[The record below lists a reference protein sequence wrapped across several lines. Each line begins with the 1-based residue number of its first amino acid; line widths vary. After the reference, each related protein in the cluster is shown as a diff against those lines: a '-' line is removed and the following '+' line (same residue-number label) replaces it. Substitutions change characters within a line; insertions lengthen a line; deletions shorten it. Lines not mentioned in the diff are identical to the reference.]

1 MYSTTDAASL
11 LPKTTEVSMMS
22 IEKLLTVPQ
31 VAEQL
36 GLKEATIRRMILQRR
51 IETVRPSVRAVRV
64 PESAVRRIIEKGF
77 RPAVMN
83 RA

>member
-1 MYSTTDAASL
+1 M
-11 LPKTTEVSMMS
+11 TTEVSMMS

-64 PESAVRRIIEKGF
+64 PESAVRRIIQQGF
-77 RPAVMN
+77 RPALMDRV
-83 RA
+83 